1 MVIDW
6 VELSKTKPGYMTLFA
21 IFSASLGLPIGF
33 LSQAI
38 LLTITG
44 LLLIPVT
51 VLLVECLAAQWPT
64 RQQIAAPR
72 PSLAVLVPAH
82 NEALGIQPVLN
93 QILAELQPN
102 DRLIVIADNCT
113 DETAAAARAT
123 GATVI
128 ERQDSERRG
137 KGYALDY
144 GLQFLAETA
153 PPEVVVI
160 IDADCLVQPGTL
172 ERIAA
177 TAAATGRPVQA
188 TYLMERPAQPR
199 PQDAVSALA
208 FLVKNWV
215 RPQGLD
221 RLGFPGILTGTG
233 MAFPWPVLRSVSLAS
248 GNIVEDMQLSMDLAI
263 AGYPTLFCPNTK
275 VIGLLP
281 QQAAAAKSQR
291 TRWEHGHLQT
301 LLTQVPRLLQEAIQ
315 QKRADLLVIALDLS
329 VPPLSLLVMLW
340 GLALLLALVAAGITQ
355 IWLPVMLLSVEGM
368 MLLTAVLAAWL
379 KFGRADL
386 PALTLLAVPFYLL
399 WKIPLYV
406 AYAIRPQTKWVRTER
421 DAVSKS

>member
-1 MVIDW
+1 
-6 VELSKTKPGYMTLFA
+6 MTLFA
-21 IFSASLGLPIGF
+21 TFSASLGSPASF
-33 LSQAI
+33 LVQAI

-44 LLLIPVT
+44 LLLIPVA

-315 QKRADLLVIALDLS
+315 QKRADLMVIALDLS